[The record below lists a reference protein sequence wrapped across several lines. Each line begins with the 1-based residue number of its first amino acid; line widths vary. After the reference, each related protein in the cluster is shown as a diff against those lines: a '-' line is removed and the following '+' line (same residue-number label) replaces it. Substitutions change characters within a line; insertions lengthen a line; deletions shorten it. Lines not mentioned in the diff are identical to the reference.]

1 MKKNVLT
8 SVTVSLAAAA
18 MISGTAMAA
27 EYKVGIIQFVDD
39 ASLNQIEQNI
49 EKELTAKSEEGG
61 DTYVFDGYVYNGQAD
76 STTLNQIT
84 TQLLD
89 DGVDVI
95 VPIATPAAQ
104 IVQAATED
112 NQIPVVFSAV
122 SDPVGA
128 GLAES
133 MDAPGANITG
143 TSDALNTN
151 AILDLMF
158 VANPDIKKVGLLYS
172 QSEDSSKKPI
182 EDAKAY
188 LDEKGIEYVEKTGTN
203 NTEVTQA
210 ADALIAAGVDAVFT
224 PTDNTVMTAELAI
237 YEKFIDAGI
246 PHYCGA
252 DSFALNG
259 AFCGYGV
266 DYAKLGVETADI
278 VIEVLQGAD
287 PATTPIKTFDNGIAT
302 VNTETAEALGID
314 YSGFAELCTG
324 VVETVTAE
332 EFESTVSSSSRE
344 GMQSVAS
351 MLAEDWVAMR
361 GWAER
366 PSYKIPAAEAHLLLR
381 PYLSLKGVCYGFI
394 IIVFCHRERPGA
406 WLHLCAGGTGSVSEL
421 FHFEY
426 CRPVNGRLLYVRV
439 CSRCSGG
446 DHGTSDP
453 GAVCSDGSRRVLWL
467 HYGVFTDEA
476 WCRINP
482 CGNHC

>member
-49 EKELTAKSEEGG
+49 EKELTTKSEEGG

-246 PHYCGA
+246 PHYCCA

-266 DYAKLGVETADI
+266 DYAKLGVETADM

-332 EFESTVSSSSRE
+332 EF
-344 GMQSVAS
+344 
-351 MLAEDWVAMR
+351 
-361 GWAER
+361 
-366 PSYKIPAAEAHLLLR
+366 K
-381 PYLSLKGVCYGFI
+381 
-394 IIVFCHRERPGA
+394 
-406 WLHLCAGGTGSVSEL
+406 
-421 FHFEY
+421 
-426 CRPVNGRLLYVRV
+426 
-439 CSRCSGG
+439 
-446 DHGTSDP
+446 
-453 GAVCSDGSRRVLWL
+453 
-467 HYGVFTDEA
+467 
-476 WCRINP
+476 
-482 CGNHC
+482 

>member
-8 SVTVSLAAAA
+8 SVTVSLAAA

-49 EKELTAKSEEGG
+49 EKELTAKSEEGE

-84 TQLLD
+84 TQLID

-237 YEKFIDAGI
+237 YEKFIEAGI

-266 DYAKLGVETADI
+266 DYAKLGVETADM

-332 EFESTVSSSSRE
+332 EFE
-344 GMQSVAS
+344 
-351 MLAEDWVAMR
+351 
-361 GWAER
+361 
-366 PSYKIPAAEAHLLLR
+366 
-381 PYLSLKGVCYGFI
+381 
-394 IIVFCHRERPGA
+394 
-406 WLHLCAGGTGSVSEL
+406 
-421 FHFEY
+421 
-426 CRPVNGRLLYVRV
+426 
-439 CSRCSGG
+439 
-446 DHGTSDP
+446 
-453 GAVCSDGSRRVLWL
+453 RR
-467 HYGVFTDEA
+467 
-476 WCRINP
+476 
-482 CGNHC
+482 